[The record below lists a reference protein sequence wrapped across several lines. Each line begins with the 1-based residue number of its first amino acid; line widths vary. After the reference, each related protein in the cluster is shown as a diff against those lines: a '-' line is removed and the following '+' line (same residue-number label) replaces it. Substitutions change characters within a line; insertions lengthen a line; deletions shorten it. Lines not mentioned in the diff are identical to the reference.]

1 MGFDHKEA
9 FNNHFL
15 VSEAIFHM
23 VMNDKNNCV
32 ILVQVCSEPLKK
44 ESLSNVLIE
53 GNKLMV
59 KNPYKLKLIQ
69 GLKCDL
75 KQPGQV
81 NTDESGVYS

>member
-32 ILVQVCSEPLKK
+32 ILVQVCSEPLRK

-53 GNKLMV
+53 GNK
-59 KNPYKLKLIQ
+59 
-69 GLKCDL
+69 
-75 KQPGQV
+75 
-81 NTDESGVYS
+81 

>member
-1 MGFDHKEA
+1 
-9 FNNHFL
+9 
-15 VSEAIFHM
+15 M

-32 ILVQVCSEPLKK
+32 ILVQVCYEPLRK

-53 GNKLMV
+53 GIKLMV
-59 KNPYKLKLIQ
+59 KKPYKLKLIQ

-81 NTDESGVYS
+81 NTDECGVYS